1 MAEKPTQTN
10 HPNHQW
16 TNPCRVK
23 SRHANGW
30 APVNGC
36 RDTGFICRPPIR
48 RVVVMTVAFVLLLI
62 TAASAEIVDRIV
74 AIVNDDMILLSDL
87 KNAEHSYRQQMIQ
100 NGYSETQ
107 QNMALR
113 EQRPQILE
121 QLITQKITDQQ
132 VQRHK
137 ITVSDNEIDAAIERI
152 KEINNLSDER
162 LRQKLELDGITYE
175 AFRKEITDQ
184 LLRSKLVNRE
194 VKSKIV
200 ITDEDVSAYYEKNRE
215 QYAGRTSYH
224 LRHILI
230 RHRRNEGPA
239 RQKEALAL
247 AERIYQRLRAGE
259 DFAQLASVYSEAK
272 SADQGG
278 DLGEFDL
285 RLLAEP
291 IQKALEG
298 REKGAFTDVVDTEQG
313 FQIFFIEDVTERG
326 GKNMEKVKAEIQE
339 KLYAQI
345 VDQKFQD
352 WLTSLREKSHIQI
365 IE

>member
-1 MAEKPTQTN
+1 MAHMPTRISQL
-10 HPNHQW
+10 
-16 TNPCRVK
+16 NPDRLTG
-23 SRHANGW
+23 S
-30 APVNGC
+30 APADGC
-36 RDTGFICRPPIR
+36 RATAFRGRPLIQR
-48 RVVVMTVAFVLLLI
+48 TVRMVLAAALMTI
-62 TAASAEIVDRIV
+62 AAANAEVVDRIV

-87 KNAEHSYRQQMIQ
+87 ENAEHSYRQRMIQ
-100 NGYSETQ
+100 GGYSQAQQET
-107 QNMALR
+107 ALK

-121 QLITQKITDQQ
+121 QLITQRITDQQ
-132 VQRHK
+132 VQRLK
-137 ITVSDNEIDAAIERI
+137 IQVSDSEIDAAIARI

-162 LRQKLELDGITYE
+162 LLQKLELDGMTYD

-200 ITDEDVSAYYEKNRE
+200 ITDEDVGAYYEKNRE
-215 QYAGRTSYH
+215 HYIGRTSYH

-230 RHRRNEGPA
+230 KHRPNEGPA
-239 RQKEALAL
+239 KQKEALAL
-247 AERIYQRLRAGE
+247 AQRIYQRLKDGE
-259 DFAQLASVYSEAK
+259 DFAQLANVYSEAK

-291 IQKALEG
+291 IQKALAG
-298 REKGAFTDVVDTEQG
+298 REKGAFTEVVDTDQG
-313 FQIFFIEDVTERG
+313 YQIFYIEDVTESG
-326 GKNMEKVKAEIQE
+326 GKSMEKVKAEIQE
-339 KLYAQI
+339 KLYAEI

-352 WLTSLREKSHIQI
+352 WLTSLREQSHIQI

>member
-1 MAEKPTQTN
+1 MANMPTPTN
-10 HPNHQW
+10 QL
-16 TNPCRVK
+16 NPVRINRTA
-23 SRHANGW
+23 SAD
-30 APVNGC
+30 GC
-36 RDTGFICRPPIR
+36 RNTGFMCRSLIR
-48 RVVVMTVAFVLLLI
+48 RTVWMILVVGLMTI
-62 TAASAEIVDRIV
+62 TTASAEVVDRIV

-87 KNAEHSYRQQMIQ
+87 ENAEHSYRQRMIQ
-100 NGYSETQ
+100 GGYSQARQDT
-107 QNMALR
+107 ALM

-132 VQRHK
+132 VQRLK
-137 ITVSDNEIDAAIERI
+137 IQVSDSEIDAAIARI

-162 LRQKLELDGITYE
+162 LLQKLELDGLTYE

-215 QYAGRTSYH
+215 HYIGRTSYH

-230 RHRRNEGPA
+230 KHRPNEGPA

-247 AERIYQRLRAGE
+247 ARRIYQRLKDGE
-259 DFAQLASVYSEAK
+259 DFAQLAKVYSEAK

-291 IQKALEG
+291 IQKALDG
-298 REKGAFTDVVDTEQG
+298 REKGAFTEVVDTDQG
-313 FQIFFIEDVTERG
+313 FQIFYIEDVTERG
-326 GKNMEKVKAEIQE
+326 GKSMEKVKAEIQE
-339 KLYAQI
+339 KLYAEI

-352 WLTSLREKSHIQI
+352 WLTSLREQSHIRI